1 MKILFFHM
9 NCRFIINLIN
19 KTYHLCKMR
28 ECRYTHKILNK
39 YNCLLFYVHNS
50 WTIYDIF
57 LYHLFYSNHL
67 KWLFFLY
74 ALINVFVIFFFFK
87 VNLIY
92 FYFLRKKERKRLMYD
107 TIKQTAVYL
116 KEDMGNMDH
125 NACTKCT
132 NQLVFSI

>member
-1 MKILFFHM
+1 MAIFFI
-9 NCRFIINLIN
+9 CTN
-19 KTYHLCKMR
+19 KCV
-28 ECRYTHKILNK
+28 CN
-39 YNCLLFYVHNS
+39 
-50 WTIYDIF
+50 
-57 LYHLFYSNHL
+57 
-67 KWLFFLY
+67 
-74 ALINVFVIFFFFK
+74 FFFFLK

-132 NQLVFSI
+132 NQLVFSISIKLNN